1 MQTGTVKQLV
11 AERGFGLLRADDGR
25 RSRAGSPVLRRKSKD
40 RVATRPRLTRR
51 LGFYQAPHTP
61 VSLP

>member
-1 MQTGTVKQLV
+1 MQGKVKKLIP
-11 AERGFGLLRADDGR
+11 ERGFGFITAEDGR